1 MKDATSTAAKAA
13 KAAKAMKAMKDAKAA
28 KAAKAGKPMKAAH
41 SQGAKAM
48 HADHS
53 QGVRPTKI
61 RVKRWSAVGFGWR
74 LVPRP
79 PRVRYVRTY
88 VRLYLGPPHTVLF
101 RTGTGH
107 WFEAVLY
114 EYIRT
119 YVRTYVRKCK
129 CDWVGLDWA
138 GLRTYVRTYVRT

>member
-1 MKDATSTAAKAA
+1 MTTYVIILCRPNSNLFTYFWKRVHRIFLPIKPAGAMKDATSTAAKAA

-28 KAAKAGKPMKAAH
+28 KASKAGKPMKAAH

-79 PRVRYVRTY
+79 PRVCYV
-88 VRLYLGPPHTVLF
+88 
-101 RTGTGH
+101 
-107 WFEAVLY
+107 
-114 EYIRT
+114 RT
-119 YVRTYVRKCK
+119 YVRTYVC
-129 CDWVGLDWA
+129 
-138 GLRTYVRTYVRT
+138 TYVRTWGPPHCALQNGNRPLV

>member
-13 KAAKAMKAMKDAKAA
+13 KAAKAMEAMKDAKAA
-28 KAAKAGKPMKAAH
+28 PMKVAH

-48 HADHS
+48 HAAHRRP
-53 QGVRPTKI
+53 VRPTKI

-114 EYIRT
+114 EY
-119 YVRTYVRKCK
+119 VRT
-129 CDWVGLDWA
+129 
-138 GLRTYVRTYVRT
+138 